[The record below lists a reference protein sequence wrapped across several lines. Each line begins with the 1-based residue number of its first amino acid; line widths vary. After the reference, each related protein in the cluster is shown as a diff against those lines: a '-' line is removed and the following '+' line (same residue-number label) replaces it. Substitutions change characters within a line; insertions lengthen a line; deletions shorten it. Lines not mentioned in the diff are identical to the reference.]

1 MLRSA
6 KDLRGYTVHATDG
19 RVGRV
24 DDLLFNDQTWTI
36 RSLVV
41 KTGQWLRRQRVLIT
55 PIVLGALKQET
66 RSLSVGLSRRQVE
79 DRPISYQMQKESRWW
94 LPWTGVSAKAIAKR
108 AESTTEKRRGDPKL
122 RTVREVINYGVQA
135 NDGQV
140 GRVAD
145 LIFDDEPWVI
155 RYIVIDIRHMLS
167 SKKVLVASTWVRS
180 VAWPERCVCVDLDAA
195 TVKHS
200 PEFDAAAPANREYET
215 GLYDGYDR
223 SKPGTRL
230 QGERA
235 SR

>member
-24 DDLLFNDQTWTI
+24 DDLLFNDRTWTI
-36 RSLVV
+36 RYLVV
-41 KTGQWLRRQRVLIT
+41 KTGQWLRRQRVLIA
-55 PIVLGALKQET
+55 PIVLGALKWET

-79 DRPISYQMQKESRWW
+79 DRPIFYQMQKESRWW
-94 LPWTGVSAKAIAKR
+94 LPWIGVSAKATAKR

-140 GRVAD
+140 GHVAD
-145 LIFDDEPWVI
+145 MIVDDEPWVI
-155 RYIVIDIRHMLS
+155 RYIVVNTRHGLS
-167 SKKVLVASTWVRS
+167 GKKVLVASTWVRS
-180 VAWPERCVCVDLDAA
+180 VAWPERRVCVDLATE

-200 PEFDAAAPANREYET
+200 PEFDVAAPANRESEI

-223 SKPGTRL
+223 SKPGTQL